1 MTMDNVISDE
11 YLQQAQSL
19 VSELKSGNNENAAK
33 ALDQLINSREK
44 NLFTELGKL
53 TREFHD
59 ALMGFRLDSKFSDL
73 AETEIPD
80 ARDRL
85 NHVIKLTNDSADST
99 LTAVE
104 NSIPLCDDL
113 AKRAEK
119 FKEKWS
125 RFQRK
130 EMCAKEFRELS
141 DELSE
146 YFNKSVAGASSIKE
160 DLNKVLMAQSFQD
173 LTGQIIKQVI
183 TLVDEVESN
192 LVNLVKLSS
201 EYVIQDSVNQDTA
214 QRENSSPKEDSRSGL
229 DGPQIPGKQNDSV
242 LKGQDDVDD
251 LLSSLG
257 F

>member
-1 MTMDNVISDE
+1 MDNVISDE
-11 YLQQAQSL
+11 YLEQAQSL
-19 VSELKSGNNENAAK
+19 VSELKSGNNENATK

-44 NLFTELGKL
+44 SIFTELGKL

-59 ALMGFRLDSKFSDL
+59 ALMSFRLDSKFSNFS
-73 AETEIPD
+73 ETEIPD

-85 NHVIKLTNDSADST
+85 NHVIKLTNDSANST

-104 NSIPLCDDL
+104 TSIPICDEL
-113 AKRAEK
+113 GKQAEE
-119 FKEKWS
+119 FKEKWV

-130 EMCAKEFRELS
+130 EMSAEQFRQLS
-141 DELSE
+141 DELPE
-146 YFNKSVAGASSIKE
+146 YFSKSLTGTSSIKE

-201 EYVIQDSVNQDTA
+201 EYVIQDNVLQDTA
-214 QRENSSPKEDSRSGL
+214 TQDNNNQKEDSRSSL
-229 DGPQIPGKQNDSV
+229 DGPQIPGKQSDSV

>member
-1 MTMDNVISDE
+1 MDNVISDE

-19 VSELKSGNNENAAK
+19 VSELKSGNNENATK

-44 NLFTELGKL
+44 SIFTELGKL

-59 ALMGFRLDSKFSDL
+59 ALMSFRLDSKFSGL

-104 NSIPLCDDL
+104 KSIPICDEL
-113 AKRAEK
+113 GKQAEE

-130 EMCAKEFRELS
+130 EMSAEQFRQLS
-141 DELSE
+141 DELPK
-146 YFNKSVAGASSIKE
+146 YFNKSLTGTSSIKE

-201 EYVIQDSVNQDTA
+201 EYVIQDNVLQDTA
-214 QRENSSPKEDSRSGL
+214 TQDNSSQKEDSKSSL
-229 DGPQIPGKQNDSV
+229 DGPQIPGKQGDSV
-242 LKGQDDVDD
+242 LKGQDEVDD

>member
-1 MTMDNVISDE
+1 MDNMISDE
-11 YLQQAQSL
+11 YLEQAQCL
-19 VSELKSGNNENAAK
+19 VSELQSGNKENATK

-44 NLFTELGKL
+44 SVFTELGKL

-59 ALMGFRLDSKFSDL
+59 ALMSFRLDAKFSNF
-73 AETEIPD
+73 AEKEVPD

-104 NSIPLCDDL
+104 ESIPVCEELG
-113 AKRAEK
+113 KQAEK
-119 FKEKWS
+119 FMEKWS

-130 EMCAKEFRELS
+130 EMSANEFRELS

-146 YFNKSVAGASSIKE
+146 YFSKSSAGTLAIKE
-160 DLNKVLMAQSFQD
+160 NLNKVLMAQSFQD

-201 EYVIQDSVNQDTA
+201 EYVVQDVVLQDA
-214 QRENSSPKEDSRSGL
+214 ALKDNSDKKEDSKSHL
-229 DGPQIPGKQNDSV
+229 DGPQIPGKESDSV